1 MVAGNRLRSLRVL
14 VVCFWIGGGRG
25 WKGVVGGLAC
35 VRRDKSRHC
44 VRKRAFHARGLGMDR
59 WVTNYTRLEKIMEI
73 KTKKGELLH
82 SLVCYICEIKQ
93 T

>member
-25 WKGVVGGLAC
+25 WKGVVGGMAC
-35 VRRDKSRHC
+35 VLGDKSRHC
-44 VRKRAFHARGLGMDR
+44 VRKRSFHARGLGMDR
-59 WVTNYTRLEKIMEI
+59 WVTNYTRLEKVMGI

>member
-1 MVAGNRLRSLRVL
+1 M
-14 VVCFWIGGGRG
+14 
-25 WKGVVGGLAC
+25 GGLAC
-35 VRRDKSRHC
+35 VRAGKGFHC
-44 VRKRAFHARGLGMDR
+44 VWKGSFHARSLGMDR
-59 WVTNYTRLEKIMEI
+59 WATNYTRLEKVMGI

>member
-1 MVAGNRLRSLRVL
+1 M
-14 VVCFWIGGGRG
+14 
-25 WKGVVGGLAC
+25 GGLSC
-35 VRRDKSRHC
+35 VPAGKGHHC
-44 VRKRAFHARGLGMDR
+44 VRKGLFLARSLGMDC
-59 WVTNYTRLEKIMEI
+59 WVTNYTRLKKVMEI

>member
-1 MVAGNRLRSLRVL
+1 MFLD
-14 VVCFWIGGGRG
+14 WGGRG

-35 VRRDKSRHC
+35 VRRHKSRYC
-44 VRKRAFHARGLGMDR
+44 VRKKSFHARGLGMDR